1 MLLSPDVM
9 RVLLFIC
16 LFGMA
21 LLAAF
26 YLRQRSLTITEY
38 IGWGMLLILL
48 PLLGPFLVIL
58 LRPGTGRSSSRLR

>member
-9 RVLLFIC
+9 RAFLIIS

-26 YLRQRSLTITEY
+26 YLRRRSLTLIEY
-38 IGWGMLLILL
+38 LCWGMLLILL
-48 PLLGPFLVIL
+48 PLLGPFLVIM
-58 LRPGTGRSSSRLR
+58 LRPGAGRYGNLR

>member
-9 RVLLFIC
+9 RAFLMIC

-26 YLRQRSLTITEY
+26 YLRRRSLTLIEY
-38 IGWGMLLILL
+38 ISWGMLLILL
-48 PLLGPFLVIL
+48 PLIGPFLVIM
-58 LRPGTGRSSSRLR
+58 LRPGAGRDSKFY